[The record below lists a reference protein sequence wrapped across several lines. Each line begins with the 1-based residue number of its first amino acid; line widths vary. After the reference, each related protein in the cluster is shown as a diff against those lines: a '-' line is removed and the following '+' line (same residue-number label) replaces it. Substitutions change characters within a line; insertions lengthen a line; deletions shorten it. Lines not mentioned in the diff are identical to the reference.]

1 MASPGQGRAGRVIMA
16 AGSGPLTSRER
27 EPGRVTTPTDLPLV
41 MPAVDTS
48 VTIDDGPQPSQDP
61 GFAEVEVDP
70 ADSVE
75 VPV

>member
-1 MASPGQGRAGRVIMA
+1 M
-16 AGSGPLTSRER
+16 
-27 EPGRVTTPTDLPLV
+27 TTPTSVAAV
-41 MPAVDTS
+41 MPVVDTG

-70 ADSVE
+70 ADAVE

>member
-1 MASPGQGRAGRVIMA
+1 M
-16 AGSGPLTSRER
+16 
-27 EPGRVTTPTDLPLV
+27 TTPTDLPLV